1 MDIFFNFL
9 SIQGPACAVPF
20 PKAALLRLA
29 MHQAGPMVLQCPAQ
43 STVTLA
49 YKYMHIIIC
58 QISELMVVIYFMIL
72 M

>member
-9 SIQGPACAVPF
+9 SVQGSTCAVPS
-20 PKAALLRLA
+20 PKTALLQLA
-29 MHQAGPMVLQCPAQ
+29 MQQAGPMVLQCPAQ

-58 QISELMVVIYFMIL
+58 QISALMVFMYFI
-72 M
+72 